1 MKLNK
6 IMVVVF
12 ALVMAMIAVPVV
24 SAVDSYDIV
33 KVEVNDLEVNGD
45 QTSIDIGETV
55 KVRVVVKGD
64 ENLSESKEAKIKVW
78 LGGYEYGS
86 VEDITE
92 LFTVHPG
99 IMYSKSLYLDLPNDM
114 ESGLYTLHVEVY
126 DQEERI
132 SHEYTLFVERERHL
146 VDLVDFN
153 VYPSNPEAGEMVEVT
168 VRLEND
174 GAKDEDVKVII
185 DVPGLGISQR
195 TWIDVASGD
204 KETTDEI
211 QFKVPKNTETG
222 EYELTLTAFYSNDYK
237 FVEKRTFLSVIGSE
251 PEVVQ
256 DNDGE
261 VVVVTE
267 NEPKPVDKELVISM
281 DTTSKTVSRN
291 KESMFK
297 VTLASF
303 DAKERAITFRV
314 TGAQLFADVRVDPSF
329 LELEGGQKSDAL
341 IFVRLHEDTEVG
353 PHTMMLQV
361 LDDGKLLKEIQLTVI
376 AEEGSSSPL
385 GLDDSTLKIAF
396 VVMVVVLIIIG
407 LLIAFR
413 KVKHDDFP
421 LEPHDERTYY

>member
-12 ALVMAMIAVPVV
+12 ALVLAMIAVPIV
-24 SAVDSYDIV
+24 SAASYDIV
-33 KVEVNDLEVNGD
+33 KVEVNDLEVNDD
-45 QTSIDIGETV
+45 QTSVDIGDTV

-64 ENLSESKEAKIKVW
+64 ENLSESKEAKVKVG
-78 LGGYEYGS
+78 LGGYDYDEIK
-86 VEDITE
+86 DTTE
-92 LFTVHPG
+92 TFTVKAG
-99 IMYSKSLYLDLPNDM
+99 KVYLKNLYLDLPNDM
-114 ESGLYTLHVEVY
+114 DPGTYTLHVEVY

-132 SHEYTLFVERERHL
+132 SEQYTLFIERERHL

-174 GAKDEDVKVII
+174 GAKNEDVKVVV

-195 TWIDVASGD
+195 TWIDVTSGN
-204 KETTDEI
+204 KETTNEI
-211 QFKVPKNTETG
+211 QFKVPKNAKTG
-222 EYELTLTAFYSNDYK
+222 EYELKLTAYYSNDYK
-237 FVEKRTFLSVIGSE
+237 FVEKTTFLNVIGSE

-256 DNDGE
+256 DNDDE

-267 NEPKPVDKELVISM
+267 NEPSPVDKELVISM
-281 DTTSKTVSRN
+281 DTTSKTVSSE
-291 KESMFK
+291 KDSMFK

-303 DAKERAITFRV
+303 DAKLRAITFKV
-314 TGAQLFADVRVDPSF
+314 NGAQLFADVRVDPSF
-329 LELEGGQKSDAL
+329 LELEGGQKAEAL
-341 IFVRLHEDTEVG
+341 IFVRLHEDADVG
-353 PHTMMLQV
+353 AHTMMLQV
-361 LDDGKLLKEIQLTVI
+361 LDEGKLLKEIQLTVI
-376 AEEGSSSPL
+376 AEEATGNSTF

-396 VVMVVVLIIIG
+396 VGLVVILIIIG

-413 KVKHDDFP
+413 KVRHDDFP